1 MKKLELQDL
10 QKIEL
15 EILIKFDL
23 FCKANGLKYS
33 LAAGTMIGAVRH
45 QGFIPWDDDIDIFMM
60 RDEYDKFCGL
70 ANEGKQIDSD
80 ISIINPCSENNFYP
94 FLKIVRTDTILY
106 EKLRKK
112 EDAIGV
118 WIDVFPIDS
127 CGNTYE
133 QAYNNSLK
141 MQKYARKLVM
151 YHLVYPNNSFVH
163 VIKNIYVKM
172 INVFGRKQLKNIIH
186 YFHSYKGFEG
196 NAYMGT
202 LIWASCDRDFYPKNF
217 FDEYTTI
224 TFENKEFMVFKMYD
238 EILTRRYGNY
248 MELPAEEDRV
258 SHDVDAY
265 LLN

>member
-23 FCKANGLKYS
+23 FCKENSLKYS

-45 QGFIPWDDDIDIFMM
+45 HGFIPWDDDIDIFMM
-60 RDEYDKFCGL
+60 RDEYDKFYDL
-70 ANEGKQIDSD
+70 INQGKQIDSK
-80 ISIINPCSENNFYP
+80 ISIINPCSEKNFYP

-112 EDAIGV
+112 KDAIGV
-118 WIDVFPIDS
+118 WIDIFPIDS

-133 QAYNNSLK
+133 QAYNNNLE

-151 YHLVYPNNSFVH
+151 YHLIYPNNSFVH
-163 VIKNIYVKM
+163 VIKNIYVKL
-172 INVFGRKQLKNIIH
+172 INIFGRKQLKNIIH
-186 YFHSYKGFEG
+186 YFQTYKGFEG
-196 NAYMGT
+196 NSYMGT
-202 LIWASCDRDFYPKNF
+202 LIWACCDRDFYPRNF
-217 FDEYTTI
+217 FDEYATI
-224 TFENKEFMVFKMYD
+224 PFENKEFMIFKKYD

-258 SHDVDAY
+258 SHDADAY
-265 LLN
+265 LLD